1 MLPDFADVH
10 WQSQTIALFSVRISE
25 CLTFANHDKFRL
37 TATLDTR
44 RKTRAYLGI
53 LNCDRTHL
61 HPTVGAEQHL
71 ALLKNSSGMLYKC
84 AAATLC
90 IQYTLRY
97 AVLSARAHTI
107 PDRPAMVPHC
117 SPCSPPS
124 IPSRAISKVR
134 FNTDL
139 ISGAGRGGYFRRHH
153 SAKRL
158 S

>member
-1 MLPDFADVH
+1 MEHTCIPQL
-10 WQSQTIALFSVRISE
+10 ALNNIPLR
-25 CLTFANHDKFRL
+25 LTFK
-37 TATLDTR
+37 R
-44 RKTRAYLGI
+44 RDCIYKT
-53 LNCDRTHL
+53 
-61 HPTVGAEQHL
+61 
-71 ALLKNSSGMLYKC
+71 

-139 ISGAGRGGYFRRHH
+139 IRVGQQPQPTTFGQHEQTQSPKDRCVASASDTVYGGGCVFILYYFC
-153 SAKRL
+153 SARADKTHL
-158 S
+158 IDLCY